1 MTSETPTGIYDAV
14 PGGPE
19 LLRWFGQTPT
29 FHDAEILSL
38 ELRRKGQ
45 SFLRLH
51 GWINTGQVGPD
62 RFFVLDRHAIVT
74 FALEGVMDMRLDG
87 FSRQNVIYGLI
98 LRRAPDRP
106 ERRNT
111 LSLKPLP
118 EDIEIELEPCYGL
131 EGFIRAR
138 SVSITFKPGKPDA
151 EDA

>member
-1 MTSETPTGIYDAV
+1 MTSETSTGIYHAV

-19 LLRWFGQTPT
+19 LLQWFDGTPT

-38 ELRRKGQ
+38 DLRRKGQ
-45 SFLRLH
+45 SLLRLH
-51 GWINTGQVGPD
+51 GWINTGRVGPD
-62 RFFVLDRHAIVT
+62 RFFVLDRHAIET
-74 FALEGVMDMRLDG
+74 FALDGVMDMRLDG
-87 FSRQNVIYGLI
+87 FSRQNVIYGLV

-106 ERRNT
+106 ERSNT

-118 EDIEIELEPCYGL
+118 DDVELELEPCYGL

-151 EDA
+151 QDA